1 MKALVIY
8 DSVFGNTEKIAQAI
22 GNVVGAKKDV
32 IVKRV
37 IDVNEKDLE
46 GLDLLVVGSP
56 TRGFRP
62 IESISKFLKSLP
74 AGSLQGLKAAA
85 FDTRIP
91 LGSIHSKIFRFIV
104 KTGGY
109 AAPLI
114 AKELG
119 RKGSTVIAEPEG
131 FFVEESEGPLVNGEL
146 ERAAKWGKQLCS

>member
-8 DSVFGNTEKIAQAI
+8 DSVFGNTGKIAQAI
-22 GNVVGAKKDV
+22 GNAVGAKKDV
-32 IVKRV
+32 MVKRV

-74 AGSLQGLKAAA
+74 ADSLQGIKAAA

-91 LGSIHSKIFRFIV
+91 LESINSKVFRFIV
-104 KTGGY
+104 KKGGY

-146 ERAAKWGKQLCS
+146 ERAAKWGKQLSS